1 MGLAGGSSPLAP
13 EGVRHIEERRPALNE
28 RTVRKI
34 IRQSVA
40 RSLWPLTL
48 GLDYATLEVFHAT
61 GPRFDIARFGSEV
74 FRPSPRQVD
83 LLLIPGIVTLK
94 MAPVIRRLHEAMA
107 EPRFVIAVGN
117 GAVSG
122 APFNDSYACIG
133 GVDRIIPVDVYV
145 PGDPP
150 RPEAIL
156 DAVRLLTARIASGEV
171 QL

>member
-1 MGLAGGSSPLAP
+1 MGLAGGSRPLAP
-13 EGVRHIEERRPALNE
+13 EGVRHVEEHRPAYNE

-34 IRQSVA
+34 IRQSAA

-48 GLDYATLEVFHAT
+48 GLDYATLEVFHAV
-61 GPRFDIARFGSEV
+61 GPRFDLARFGSEV

-83 LLLIPGIVTLK
+83 LLIIPGVITLK

-107 EPRFVIAVGN
+107 EPRFVIAVGS

-122 APFNDSYACIG
+122 APFNDSYACLG
-133 GVDRIIPVDVYV
+133 GVDQIVPVDVYV

-156 DAVRLLTARIASGEV
+156 DAVRLLTARISAGEAA
-171 QL
+171 L

>member
-1 MGLAGGSSPLAP
+1 MGLAGGSGALAP
-13 EGVRHIEERRPALNE
+13 DGVRHVEELYPERSE
-28 RTVRKI
+28 RTIRKL
-34 IRQSVA
+34 IRQCIA

-83 LLLIPGIVTLK
+83 LLLVPGIVTLK
-94 MAPVIRRLHEAMA
+94 MAPVIRRVHEMMA

-122 APFNDSYACIG
+122 APFNDSYACLG
-133 GVDRIIPVDVYV
+133 GVDQIIPVDVYV

-150 RPEAIL
+150 RPEAII
-156 DAVRLLTARIASGEV
+156 DGIRLLAARISSGEV
-171 QL
+171 AL